1 MSVRRVRIY
10 GDPVLRRKAEEVVE
24 FDGSLAELL
33 EDMAETMVREDGVG
47 LAAPQVGVSR
57 RVIVVNDDPRNP
69 DTLMKIINPVI
80 TPVGEETESVEE
92 GCLSVPGIRG
102 RVTRPVELHMSWQD
116 EKGGRHET
124 DAGGLLARII
134 QHEIDHLDGILFVDR
149 LSLGKKALIRGQL
162 RELKSR
168 SGEGE

>member
-1 MSVRRVRIY
+1 MSVRKVRIY
-10 GDPVLRRKAEEVVE
+10 GDPVLRRKAEEVAE

-47 LAAPQVGVSR
+47 LAAPQVGVST

-69 DTLMKIINPVI
+69 DTLMQIVNPVI
-80 TPVGEETESVEE
+80 TPVGDETESVEE

-102 RVTRPVELHMSWQD
+102 RVTRPAALHMSWQD

-124 DAGGLLARII
+124 DADGLLARII
-134 QHEIDHLDGILFVDR
+134 QHEIDHLDGVLFVDR